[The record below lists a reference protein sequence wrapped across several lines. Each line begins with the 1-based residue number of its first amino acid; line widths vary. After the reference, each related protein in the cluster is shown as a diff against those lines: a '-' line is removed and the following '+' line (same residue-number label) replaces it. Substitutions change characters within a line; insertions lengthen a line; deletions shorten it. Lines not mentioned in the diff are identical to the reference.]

1 MLHFANPWFLL
12 LLVLVPILI
21 WRYLRRL
28 REGEGP
34 LRLASTISL
43 EGVPTSWTVRIRHAL
58 FGLKMLALVLAII
71 AFSRP
76 QRGTDDE
83 EILTEGVDIILTLD
97 ASGSMAAEDFAPR
110 NRLYVAKNVVRQF
123 IEGRKSDR
131 IGLVV
136 FAGKALSRCPLTL
149 DYNVLLAVLDA
160 VELGA
165 QQDGTAIGS
174 AIATSVNRLRGSKAK
189 SKVIILVTDGV
200 NNRGEIQPLDAASIA
215 ETLGIKIYTVGVG
228 SRGIARF
235 PVIDPRFGKIYTNL
249 PVEIDEESLTRIA
262 EMTGGIYYRAT
273 DRGSLENIFAEIGRL
288 ETTKIEVK
296 RYRRY
301 NELFLP
307 LLLPA
312 LGLVL
317 VEIVAGN
324 TRFQKLP

>member
-28 REGEGP
+28 RQGEGP

-149 DYNVLLAVLDA
+149 DYNVLLRSEEHTS
-160 VELGA
+160 EL
-165 QQDGTAIGS
+165 QSQS
-174 AIATSVNRLRGSKAK
+174 N
-189 SKVIILVTDGV
+189 LVC
-200 NNRGEIQPLDAASIA
+200 R
-215 ETLGIKIYTVGVG
+215 
-228 SRGIARF
+228 
-235 PVIDPRFGKIYTNL
+235 
-249 PVEIDEESLTRIA
+249 
-262 EMTGGIYYRAT
+262 
-273 DRGSLENIFAEIGRL
+273 
-288 ETTKIEVK
+288 
-296 RYRRY
+296 
-301 NELFLP
+301 
-307 LLLPA
+307 LLL
-312 LGLVL
+312 
-317 VEIVAGN
+317 E
-324 TRFQKLP
+324 KKKKK

>member
-12 LLVLVPILI
+12 LLILVPLLV
-21 WRYLRRL
+21 WRYSRRI
-28 REGEGP
+28 RQGEGP

-43 EGVPTSWTVRIRHAL
+43 EGVPTPWTVRIRHAL
-58 FGLKMLALVLAII
+58 FGLKMLSLALAII

-83 EILTEGVDIILTLD
+83 EILTDGVDIILTLD

-110 NRLYVAKNVVRQF
+110 NRLYVAKKVVGQF

-149 DYNVLLAVLDA
+149 DYNVLLGVLDA

-165 QQDGTAIGS
+165 MQDGTAIGS

-228 SRGIARF
+228 SRGMARV
-235 PVIDPRFGKIYTNL
+235 PVTDPRFGKIYTNL
-249 PVEIDEESLTRIA
+249 PVEIDEDSLTRIS

-273 DRGSLENIFAEIGRL
+273 DRSSLEKIFAEIGQL

-296 RYRRY
+296 TYRRY

-317 VEIVAGN
+317 VEIVAGH